1 MNCPDCRREITTPS
15 GQCSFCGHLF
25 DTDIRDKLS
34 FYFELK
40 NQIEGLRSTRDR
52 FSEGLDRTSIRI
64 QQFERL
70 LEHDL
75 ETSIKNKDGKAKE
88 APIELTEVV
97 HAIPPLIESPKTITP
112 PKKIN
117 NIPTAPLKKP
127 ESREFELHVGQKWL
141 LIVGIVT
148 MVFGVGY
155 FLKYSF
161 DRGWIGPA
169 GRVTMAYLW
178 GSALLVAGD
187 RFRKK
192 EMETFGLYLLGGGI
206 AVLYFAT
213 FAGFQI
219 YGLFD
224 QSLAFSLMVLVT
236 ALAGFLSIV
245 YDTKWLAVLGIVG
258 GFLTPILLSTGQD
271 NQVVLM
277 IYMTI
282 LNVGLLGIAFYK
294 RWDLLNILGFVF
306 TYLLYSG
313 WFGSHYQDSKFWP
326 SIMFLNI
333 FFVIYNVIPF
343 AYHFIKTSS
352 DESRGL
358 NIIIPNSV
366 IAFGFSHYMISHH
379 FSIEWVSVIAILY
392 AANFLAMATNLYKRE
407 MHEEYHFTVLLGMA
421 LVFLVIT
428 VPMIFSKHWI
438 TNFWAAQALALI
450 WMGIR
455 LEKEKI
461 IYGAY
466 ALLAIALY
474 KFLLIDYPMVF
485 LLGHEITFTNSYTYL
500 VAERY
505 ITSFLLLGVI
515 YKMAAMAREAEI
527 SFLPGIKDSALIFA
541 VMGIMAFIIANVEV
555 SAFFN
560 DYLPSARFTA
570 ITVLWTLFS
579 AAIMLDGF
587 RYNSSVLRKVS
598 LCLFLVTIIKVFF
611 FDISRFSTPY
621 RILSFII
628 LGLILIA
635 TSFLYYR
642 FKDRLSEAIKEEGK
656 G

>member
-1 MNCPDCRREITTPS
+1 MKCPECRREIATPS
-15 GQCSFCGHLF
+15 SQCSFCGHTF

-40 NQIEGLRSTRDR
+40 SQIEGLRSTMDR
-52 FSEGLDRTSIRI
+52 FSEGLDGTTLRI
-64 QQFERL
+64 QQYERL

-75 ETSIKNKDGKAKE
+75 ETSVKSNAWNAKE
-88 APIELTEVV
+88 EPIDLTEEIPATPPIEV
-97 HAIPPLIESPKTITP
+97 PNTITP
-112 PKKIN
+112 AQEIKI
-117 NIPTAPLKKP
+117 IPIAPAKKP
-127 ESREFELHVGQKWL
+127 EAREFELHVGQKWL

-178 GSALLVAGD
+178 GSVLLVAGD

-236 ALAGFLSIV
+236 MFAGTLSVI
-245 YDTKWLAVLGIVG
+245 YDTKWLAVLGIIG
-258 GFLTPILLSTGQD
+258 GFLTPVLLSTGQD
-271 NQVVLM
+271 NQIVLM
-277 IYMTI
+277 TYMTI
-282 LNVGLLGIAFYK
+282 LNIGLLGIAFHK

-343 AYHFIKTSS
+343 AYHFMKTSS

-358 NIIIPNSV
+358 NIIIPNSI

-379 FSIEWVSVIAILY
+379 FSLEWVSVITILY
-392 AANFLAMATNLYKRE
+392 AATFLAMATYLYKKE
-407 MHEEYHFTVLLGMA
+407 MQEESHFTVLLGMA

-455 LEKEKI
+455 LRKEKI

-466 ALLAIALY
+466 ALLAVALS

-485 LLGHEITFTNSYTYL
+485 LLGHEISFTNSYTYL
-500 VAERY
+500 IAERY
-505 ITSFLLLGVI
+505 ITSFLLLAVI
-515 YKMAAMAREAEI
+515 YKMAAMARVAEI
-527 SFLPGIKDSALIFA
+527 SFFPDIKDSAIIFA
-541 VMGIMAFIIANVEV
+541 LMGIMAFIVANVEV
-555 SAFFN
+555 SAFFH

-570 ITVLWTLFS
+570 TTVLWTLFS
-579 AAIMLDGF
+579 VSIMIDGF
-587 RYNSSVLRKVS
+587 KYNSALLRKIS
-598 LCLFLVTIIKVFF
+598 LGLFLVTIIKVFF
-611 FDISRFSTPY
+611 FDISKFSTPY

-628 LGLILIA
+628 LGIILIA

-642 FKDRLSEAIKEEGK
+642 FKDRISEVIKVEGK